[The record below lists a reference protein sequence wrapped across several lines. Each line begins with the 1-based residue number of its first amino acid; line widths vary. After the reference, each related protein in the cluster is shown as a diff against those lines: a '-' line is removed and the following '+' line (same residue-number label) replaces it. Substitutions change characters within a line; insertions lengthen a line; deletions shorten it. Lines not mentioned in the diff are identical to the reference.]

1 MVIEAKGI
9 TFSYGGRKVLKDVS
23 FRLGD
28 ASLAALLGRNGAG
41 KTTLLRILMGF
52 LRPSAGSASADG
64 KDISRISPRERARM
78 IAYIPQSSPIIFPHT
93 VRDIVLM
100 GRASSLPVFSRPG
113 KEDERRADEVMESLG
128 ILHLSSRPADAV
140 SGGERQLALIARAL
154 VQDAKVLLLDEP
166 TSSLDYANQLKVLET
181 MAELRDRGYTVLFT
195 THSPDQ
201 ALMDTDSVMLIDD
214 CGHIG
219 ITDADTLISS
229 DRLSALYGRK
239 LCIRRIDTGRN
250 ERIACVPE

>member
-1 MVIEAKGI
+1 
-9 TFSYGGRKVLKDVS
+9 
-23 FRLGD
+23 
-28 ASLAALLGRNGAG
+28 
-41 KTTLLRILMGF
+41 
-52 LRPSAGSASADG
+52 
-64 KDISRISPRERARM
+64 
-78 IAYIPQSSPIIFPHT
+78 
-93 VRDIVLM
+93 
-100 GRASSLPVFSRPG
+100 
-113 KEDERRADEVMESLG
+113 
-128 ILHLSSRPADAV
+128 
-140 SGGERQLALIARAL
+140 
-154 VQDAKVLLLDEP
+154 
-166 TSSLDYANQLKVLET
+166 

>member
-9 TFSYGGRKVLKDVS
+9 SFSYGGRKVLEDVS

-128 ILHLSSRPADAV
+128 ILHLSSRPA
-140 SGGERQLALIARAL
+140 
-154 VQDAKVLLLDEP
+154 
-166 TSSLDYANQLKVLET
+166 NQLKVLET
-181 MAELRDRGYTVLFT
+181 IAELRDRGYTVLFT

-239 LCIRRIDTGRN
+239 LCIRRIDTGSN